1 MIDKYYY
8 YVCMS
13 KVLHFCFKT
22 NKSCFSDIKK
32 SVDVVIEKKYIRK
45 GLETTNIKT
54 SNYL

>member
-1 MIDKYYY
+1 
-8 YVCMS
+8 MS

-22 NKSCFSDIKK
+22 DKSCFSDIEK

-45 GLETTNIKT
+45 GLETINIKT